1 MVIGGADWDVAT
13 DDIPVAATE
22 AKLGLW
28 ASLEGPQT
36 LAWATL
42 LNKLLNG
49 VYSGV
54 ELGIDDFGEP
64 GTLDELEVLGV
75 GKFDV
80 GGIVV
85 VVVVTELLLVLL
97 LLLLLL
103 IPLTQPELLTLFP
116 PLVLLL
122 LLLPV
127 LVPKGCLDVTFLLDA
142 VGPITLDAEL
152 NGWVN
157 GLTGA
162 AKGAPVDGFDSG
174 PVMNFVELRL
184 LTDWVLGF
192 TTVLGFDDETAVV

>member
-1 MVIGGADWDVAT
+1 M
-13 DDIPVAATE
+13 AATE

-54 ELGIDDFGEP
+54 ELGTDDFGES

-75 GKFDV
+75 GKVDV

-85 VVVVTELLLVLL
+85 VVVVTELVLL

-116 PLVLLL
+116 PLLLLL

-142 VGPITLDAEL
+142 DGPITLDAEL
-152 NGWVN
+152 NG
-157 GLTGA
+157 
-162 AKGAPVDGFDSG
+162 
-174 PVMNFVELRL
+174 
-184 LTDWVLGF
+184 
-192 TTVLGFDDETAVV
+192 